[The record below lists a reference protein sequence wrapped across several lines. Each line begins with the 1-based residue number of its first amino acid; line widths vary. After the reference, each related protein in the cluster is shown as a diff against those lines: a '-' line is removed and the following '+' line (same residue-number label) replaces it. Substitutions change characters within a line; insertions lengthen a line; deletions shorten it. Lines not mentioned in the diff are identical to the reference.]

1 MVSFEKGQIIEE
13 FKNHEQGIQFN
24 IADNGATILVF
35 FDEPTDEEVQQFKAG
50 NDFEI
55 RALEMYDVIM
65 LTVKIGNLNWMDAP
79 YNIHLSKNLTTLQ
92 PINHNKGLGL
102 TLVLIDASTG
112 EIKHI
117 RLMTLSER
125 FSKELFR
132 MVRTQKEKIFN
143 KQVYAMNI
151 NYIFGSYSTRE
162 LVKMSSVYC
171 RLN

>member
-1 MVSFEKGQIIEE
+1 MISFEKGQIIEE
-13 FKNHEQGIQFN
+13 FKNHAQGIQFD
-24 IADNGATILVF
+24 IADNGATMFVF
-35 FDEPTDEEVQQFKAG
+35 FDEPTNEEIKQFESG
-50 NDFEI
+50 SDFEI
-55 RALEMYDVIM
+55 RALEIYDVIM

-79 YNIHLSKNLTTLQ
+79 YNVHLSKNLTTLQ
-92 PINHNKGLGL
+92 PINYNKGLGL
-102 TLVLIDASTG
+102 TLVLIDVSTG

-117 RLMTLSER
+117 RFMSLSER

-132 MVRTQKEKIFN
+132 MVRTQKEKVFN

-151 NYIFGSYSTRE
+151 NCIFGSYSTRE